1 VIDGVVKGIHWLLA
15 ITRTAAAI
23 FLISSVAINFVNI
36 IGRYF
41 FSVSI
46 PWAEE
51 IMLFLMVGC
60 VFTGCCAVAWE
71 GRQIRMDVAIGML
84 PPKLR
89 ELVDALSE
97 LVRANFNRRFWNA
110 DLECCF
116 DVVEDHGT
124 DPSVRPNQIFAVSL
138 ANSPLGD
145 AQQSAVVEVVRREL
159 LTPMGLR
166 TLSRSDPNYKGKYSG
181 PQVQRDAAYHNGT
194 VWPWLMG
201 PFVEAYLCAYGKTPG
216 TMHYCRGLVERFAE
230 AVTRGPCLG
239 SVPEIFDGE
248 GPYIAR
254 GCPAQAWSVAELA
267 RVKWLLRETPRGML

>member
-1 VIDGVVKGIHWLLA
+1 MIDGVVKGIHWLLA

-97 LVRANFNRRFWNA
+97 LVMIATAAAVAYFAWPVISQLAAFDERSQAANFPLVIPQA
-110 DLECCF
+110 MIPI
-116 DVVEDHGT
+116 GY
-124 DPSVRPNQIFAVSL
+124 SL
-138 ANSPLGD
+138 MAIL
-145 AQQSAVVEVVRREL
+145 VEVRL
-159 LTPMGLR
+159 LHRP
-166 TLSRSDPNYKGKYSG
+166 SRASG
-181 PQVQRDAAYHNGT
+181 ADASQH
-194 VWPWLMG
+194 
-201 PFVEAYLCAYGKTPG
+201 
-216 TMHYCRGLVERFAE
+216 
-230 AVTRGPCLG
+230 
-239 SVPEIFDGE
+239 
-248 GPYIAR
+248 
-254 GCPAQAWSVAELA
+254 
-267 RVKWLLRETPRGML
+267 